1 MLRYESVWISLGG
14 ELMPLARLSN
24 ARKKM
29 VGSKQT
35 MKAINRG
42 QAKVVYVAMNAE
54 RHIIDPIIQACR
66 AKDIPLVEVDSMSQ
80 LGKACHIEVGCASAA
95 VIED

>member
-1 MLRYESVWISLGG
+1 
-14 ELMPLARLSN
+14 MPLARLSN

-42 QAKVVYVAMNAE
+42 QAKVVYVAKNAE
-54 RHIIDPIIQACR
+54 RHVIDPIIQACQ
-66 AKDIPLVEVDSMSQ
+66 AKNIPLVEVETMSQ
-80 LGKACHIEVGCASAA
+80 LGRACHIEVGCASAA

>member
-1 MLRYESVWISLGG
+1 
-14 ELMPLARLSN
+14 MPLARLSN

-42 QAKVVYVAMNAE
+42 QAKVVYVAKNAE
-54 RHIIDPIIQACR
+54 RHVIDPIIQACH
-66 AKDIPLVEVDSMSQ
+66 AKNIPLVEVETMSQ
-80 LGKACHIEVGCASAA
+80 LGRACHIEVGCASAA